1 MLTIIN
7 QLSVKPAYLDQVE
20 AGFLEHL
27 DLLKSCEGFCGF
39 RFLKPI
45 DESSAC
51 IVEVSWRD
59 EAAFEAW
66 KQSEHFKL
74 SHANLGQFRE
84 AFTGPPKFGRFSVS
98 ADIPLK
104 N

>member
-1 MLTIIN
+1 MLTIVN
-7 QLSVKPAYLDQVE
+7 QLAVKPEYIARVE
-20 AGFLEHL
+20 AAFLTHL

-39 RFLKPI
+39 RFLKPV
-45 DESSAC
+45 DERSPC
-51 IVEVSWRD
+51 MVEVSWRD

-74 SHANLGQFRE
+74 SHANLGPLRE
-84 AFTGPPKFGRFSVS
+84 AFTEPPQFGRYHIS
-98 ADIPLK
+98 AEIAPQ